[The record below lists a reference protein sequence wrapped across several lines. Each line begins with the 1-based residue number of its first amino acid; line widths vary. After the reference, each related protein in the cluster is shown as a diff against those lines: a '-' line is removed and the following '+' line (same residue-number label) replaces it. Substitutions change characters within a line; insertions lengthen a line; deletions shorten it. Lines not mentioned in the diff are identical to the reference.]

1 LKFDILKKD
10 SFMAHFKGRYWL
22 NFDAP
27 RSTQPLIYQM
37 GKKFE
42 VIFNIRQATVN
53 EEVGIMAV
61 ELEGERETVKAAIA
75 WLEGEGVK
83 VEPVEIN
90 TIEG

>member
-1 LKFDILKKD
+1 
-10 SFMAHFKGRYWL
+10 MAQFKGRYWL

-37 GKKFE
+37 SKQYE

-53 EEVGIMAV
+53 DEVGIMAV
-61 ELEGERETVKAAIA
+61 ELEGDREVVKASIA
-75 WLEGEGVK
+75 WLESQGVK

>member
-1 LKFDILKKD
+1 
-10 SFMAHFKGRYWL
+10 MAQLKGRYWL

-27 RSTQPLIYQM
+27 RSTQPLIYHM
-37 GKKFE
+37 SKKFD

-53 EEVGIMAV
+53 EELGIMAV
-61 ELEGERETVKAAIA
+61 ELEGERDVVKASIS
-75 WLEGEGVK
+75 WLESQGVK